1 IFSKLGIK
9 NAAIAKITNV
19 KIADVNHLFKTSVQN
34 NVTIIT
40 ATTVIHKKL
49 GKSKIV
55 IYSAPYKNR
64 HTCHYNNIII
74 LNEIIY
80 HIHLES
86 YNNILK
92 YCINHV
98 N

>member
-1 IFSKLGIK
+1 MFSKLSIK
-9 NAAIAKITNV
+9 NAAISKITNV
-19 KIADVNHLFKTSVQN
+19 KIADVKHVVKSSVRN
-34 NVTIIT
+34 NGSIIT
-40 ATTVIHKKL
+40 AIIVMHTKL
-49 GKSKIV
+49 GKSKID
-55 IYSAPYKNR
+55 IYSAHYKNQ